1 MYCNYLINS
10 EIGGGKLGLSVSCE
24 LAIWRFSMRAKTYGN
39 RCFLCLLMCMGMC
52 ACTNPIPADAPENR
66 SAEVNDGTSL
76 VTGIVTDCEWGDS
89 VEIGY

>member
-1 MYCNYLINS
+1 
-10 EIGGGKLGLSVSCE
+10 
-24 LAIWRFSMRAKTYGN
+24 
-39 RCFLCLLMCMGMC
+39 MCMGMC
-52 ACTNPIPADAPENR
+52 ACTDPIPADAPENR